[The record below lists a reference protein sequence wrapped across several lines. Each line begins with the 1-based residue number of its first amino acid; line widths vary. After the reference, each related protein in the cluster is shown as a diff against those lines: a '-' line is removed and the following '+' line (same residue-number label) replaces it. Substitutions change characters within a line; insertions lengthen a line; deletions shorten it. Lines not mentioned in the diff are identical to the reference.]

1 MTTTQIRCFLE
12 AAKSLNFTYAASK
25 LYISPSTL
33 SKSILALEKELG
45 LQLFIRDRRGI
56 RLTPGGTL
64 LCQRMT
70 PFLDEMP
77 NWIHQAQL
85 ANQGLNGT
93 LRIGYLA
100 TQHINTDCA
109 QHIAAFEEKYQN
121 IHVSIQY
128 ENFNSLLGKLRANEL
143 DIAVSATFDV
153 QQQYDLNYQEFV
165 RVENHLV
172 LPDSYTPKRSALLRM
187 EQPALADFADE
198 TFLTVADSESSCI
211 TPLLLHSCAQAG
223 FTPHLLPAP
232 NFETLLLWLEM
243 GRGIFAL
250 NKEHMI
256 YSSNKIRVFSLPEF
270 PPITL
275 SIVWLKQTENPCVSL
290 LVGELPK
297 L

>member
-1 MTTTQIRCFLE
+1 M
-12 AAKSLNFTYAASK
+12 
-25 LYISPSTL
+25 
-33 SKSILALEKELG
+33 
-45 LQLFIRDRRGI
+45 
-56 RLTPGGTL
+56 
-64 LCQRMT
+64 
-70 PFLDEMP
+70 
-77 NWIHQAQL
+77 

-172 LPDSYTPKRSALLRM
+172 MPDSYTPKRSALLRM
-187 EQPALADFADE
+187 EQPVLADFADE
-198 TFLTVADSESSCI
+198 TFLTVTDSESCCI

-256 YSSNKIRVFSLPEF
+256 YSSNKIRVFPLPEF

-290 LVGELPK
+290 LVGELPT